1 MSEKEEMKKWQN
13 DNEKFSEP
21 KNMFSKGQKE
31 VPDKQFQGRNGQQ
44 DKDGK
49 GLAHS

>member
-1 MSEKEEMKKWQN
+1 MV
-13 DNEKFSEP
+13 
-21 KNMFSKGQKE
+21 SKGQKE
-31 VPDKQFQGRNGQQ
+31 VPDKQSQGRKGQQ

>member
-1 MSEKEEMKKWQN
+1 MKIQQT
-13 DNEKFSEP
+13 E
-21 KNMFSKGQKE
+21 NMVSKSQKE
-31 VPDKQFQGRNGQQ
+31 VPDKQSQVRKGQQ